1 MSCLDKAND
10 RVKARPAAGPTEA
23 AHSAA
28 VTPTGPPANS
38 RKRRLLLSTPRDG
51 NYLSPV
57 EVQAEEANGEAGADG
72 REKETAT

>member
-1 MSCLDKAND
+1 MSCL
-10 RVKARPAAGPTEA
+10 VKVQFTPAPPTET

-51 NYLSPV
+51 TDLSV
-57 EVQAEEANGEAGADG
+57 GAAEANGGPAGGAIA
-72 REKETAT
+72 REEETAT

>member
-1 MSCLDKAND
+1 MSCL
-10 RVKARPAAGPTEA
+10 VKAQSTPEAPTEP

-51 NYLSPV
+51 NDLSV
-57 EVQAEEANGEAGADG
+57 GAAEANGEPAGAIE
-72 REKETAT
+72 REEEETAT